1 MATRGPKPTPT
12 HLALVRGN
20 PGKRKVRDPAKEIQ
34 APLDEPT
41 PPAHLSDEA
50 KVEWGRII
58 AILVQIKLMTQ
69 IDRATLAAY
78 CQAYGRWVQ
87 AERTLAGM
95 AEKDMLTRGLMI
107 KTTGGNLIQNPLVGT
122 ANKAM
127 ADMVRYAA
135 EFGMTPS
142 TRTRLQN
149 PGSGASENPFE
160 AFRKSAS

>member
-20 PGKRKVRDPAKEIQ
+20 PGKRKLPDPAKEIR

-41 PPAHLSDEA
+41 PPTHLSDEA
-50 KVEWGRII
+50 KVEWGRIVS
-58 AILVQIKLMTQ
+58 ILFQLKLMTQ
-69 IDRATLAAY
+69 LDRGPLAAY

-87 AERTLAGM
+87 AERALAAM

-107 KTTGGNLIQNPLVGT
+107 KTTGGNLIQNPLVGS
-122 ANKAM
+122 ANKAQ

-142 TRTRLQN
+142 ARTRLQD
-149 PGSGASENPFE
+149 PGSGGSENPFE
-160 AFRKSAS
+160 AFRTSP

>member
-1 MATRGPKPTPT
+1 VAIKGRKPTPT

-20 PGKRKVRDPAKEIQ
+20 PGKRKLPDPKKEIR
-34 APLDEPT
+34 APIEEPT
-41 PPAHLSDEA
+41 PPPHLSDEA
-50 KVEWGRII
+50 KVEWGRVISH
-58 AILVQIKLMTQ
+58 LVQLKLMTAL
-69 IDRATLAAY
+69 DRAALAAY

-87 AERTLAGM
+87 AERAVSMM
-95 AEKDMLTRGLMI
+95 AEKDLLTRALMI
-107 KTTGGNLIQNPLVGT
+107 KTTGGNAIQNPLVGI

-142 TRTRLQN
+142 ARTRLQAT
-149 PGSGASENPFE
+149 GSASNENPFE

>member
-1 MATRGPKPTPT
+1 MATRGTKPTPL
-12 HLALVRGN
+12 HLALVRGRPERKMPK
-20 PGKRKVRDPAKEIQ
+20 PGKAIEP
-34 APLDEPT
+34 PLDEPT
-41 PPAHLSDEA
+41 PPVHLSDEA

-58 AILVQIKLMTQ
+58 AILVQLKMMTK
-69 IDRATLAAY
+69 IDRAALAAY

-142 TRTRLQN
+142 ARTRLQN